1 MSGSVDR
8 IELSDLVIRYGDAVA
23 VNGVSF
29 NVGRGEHVTLLGP
42 SGCGKTTTLRA
53 IAGLEQPSTGS
64 IRIDGQAMYDA
75 AERRNVPTE
84 QRGVSMVFQSYAVW
98 PHMTVLDNV
107 AYGLR
112 VRKQSRAEIR
122 ANVERALDL
131 VQMRHLAERPAS
143 KLSGGQ
149 QQRVALARAIAFS
162 PTVVLFDE
170 PLSNLDA
177 KLRAEMRVEL
187 RELQRRLDITSV
199 YVTHDQEEA
208 LAISDR
214 VIVMN
219 VGVIEQIGTPE
230 QIYNQPKKPVRR
242 RFRRLGKPHKG
253 RVREP
258 RAAAGVLEFVTEGG
272 HVLQATAPHAMRG
285 NETEVAVRT
294 AYIEIGEAGRRQSD
308 PRHRAPAHVPRRLRA
323 VRHRLPVGTD
333 DRAPSADQPRGR
345 GRGGQPVVLARAL
358 HPARRVSRDTSGIA
372 LCRSIYLNWAIGQRP
387 AASDRARSSPHTP
400 CGRVRAAAARA
411 LPDRRSRR
419 THLGST
425 PAGS

>member
-1 MSGSVDR
+1 VSTTR
-8 IELSDLVIRYGDAVA
+8 IAVKDLIIRYGEAVA

-29 NVGRGEHVTLLGP
+29 TVDRGEHVTLLGP

-53 IAGLEQPSTGS
+53 IAGLEQPASGS
-64 IRIDGQAMYDA
+64 IHIDGHAMYDA
-75 AERRNVPTE
+75 GARRNIPTE

-98 PHMTVLDNV
+98 PHMTVFDNV

-112 VRKQSRAEIR
+112 VRKQGQAEIK
-122 ANVERALDL
+122 ANAERALDL

-149 QQRVALARAIAFS
+149 QQRVALARALAFS

-230 QIYNQPKKPVRR
+230 QIYNRPRS
-242 RFRRLGKPHKG
+242 RFVADFVGSANIIKG
-253 RVREP
+253 RLTGDGQFATVGGVTLKATSAHTPHGRES
-258 RAAAGVLEFVTEGG
+258 
-272 HVLQATAPHAMRG
+272 
-285 NETEVAVRT
+285 EVAIRT
-294 AYIEIGEAGRRQSD
+294 AYIDLEARPGD
-308 PRHRAPAHVPRRLRA
+308 NHVPGTVRQRLFHGDF
-323 VRHRLPVGTD
+323 VQYVVD
-333 DRAPSADQPRGR
+333 SA
-345 GRGGQPVVLARAL
+345 
-358 HPARRVSRDTSGIA
+358 
-372 LCRSIYLNWAIGQRP
+372 
-387 AASDRARSSPHTP
+387 
-400 CGRVRAAAARA
+400 
-411 LPDRRSRR
+411 
-419 THLGST
+419 LGSLSVRRPPINLLDEGAAVT
-425 PAGS
+425 LSFSPEHCVLLEA

>member
-1 MSGSVDR
+1 MSGPTR
-8 IELSDLVIRYGDAVA
+8 IEVKDLVVRYGDAVA

-29 NVGRGEHVTLLGP
+29 TVGRAEHLTLLGP

-53 IAGLEQPSTGS
+53 IAGLEQPSAGR
-64 IRIDGQAMYDA
+64 IAIDGQAMFDA
-75 AERRNVPTE
+75 AQRRNVPAE

-98 PHMTVLDNV
+98 PHMTVFDNV

-112 VRKQSRAEIR
+112 VRKQGAAEIK

-131 VQMRHLAERPAS
+131 VQMRHLAERAAS

-187 RELQRRLDITSV
+187 RDLQRRLDITSV

-230 QIYNQPKKPVRR
+230 EIYNRPKS
-242 RFRRLGKPHKG
+242 RFVADFVGSANLLKG
-253 RVREP
+253 RVTGPGMFEAQGGAVLKTVG
-258 RAAAGVLEFVTEGG
+258 AATG
-272 HVLQATAPHAMRG
+272 
-285 NETEVAVRT
+285 TEVAVRT
-294 AYIEIGEAGRRQSD
+294 AYIDVVPKPGDNQLPGTVRQRMFHGD
-308 PRHRAPAHVPRRLRA
+308 FVQYIVECA
-323 VRHRLPVGTD
+323 
-333 DRAPSADQPRGR
+333 
-345 GRGGQPVVLARAL
+345 
-358 HPARRVSRDTSGIA
+358 
-372 LCRSIYLNWAIGQRP
+372 
-387 AASDRARSSPHTP
+387 
-400 CGRVRAAAARA
+400 CGRLIVRRPPVNLLDEGAPVTLSFSPEHTVLLQGDA
-411 LPDRRSRR
+411 
-419 THLGST
+419 
-425 PAGS
+425 

>member
-1 MSGSVDR
+1 MSTTR
-8 IELSDLVIRYGDAVA
+8 IEVKDLVVRYGDAAA

-29 NVGRGEHVTLLGP
+29 TVGRGEHVTLLGP

-53 IAGLEQPSTGS
+53 IAGLEQPAAGA
-64 IRIDGQAMYDA
+64 IHVDGQTIYSA
-75 AERRNVPTE
+75 AERKNVPAE

-98 PHMTVLDNV
+98 PHMTVFDNV

-112 VRKQSRAEIR
+112 VRKQSRADIK

-131 VQMRHLAERPAS
+131 VQMRHLAERGAS

-177 KLRAEMRVEL
+177 KLQAEMRVEL

-230 QIYNQPKKPVRR
+230 EIYNKPRS
-242 RFRRLGKPHKG
+242 RFVADFVGSANLIKGKP
-253 RVREP
+253 
-258 RAAAGVLEFVTEGG
+258 AGHGVFEAEGG
-272 HVLQATAPHAMRG
+272 VTLRITAPHAATG
-285 NETEVAVRT
+285 WETEVAVRT
-294 AYIEIGEAGRRQSD
+294 AYIDLEPRAGDNHLPGTVRQRMFHGD
-308 PRHRAPAHVPRRLRA
+308 FVQYI
-323 VRHRLPVGTD
+323 VECV
-333 DRAPSADQPRGR
+333 
-345 GRGGQPVVLARAL
+345 
-358 HPARRVSRDTSGIA
+358 
-372 LCRSIYLNWAIGQRP
+372 
-387 AASDRARSSPHTP
+387 
-400 CGRVRAAAARA
+400 CGRLIVRRPPTNLLDEGAAVTLSFSAEHAV
-411 LPDRRSRR
+411 L
-419 THLGST
+419 LEG
-425 PAGS
+425 

>member
-1 MSGSVDR
+1 MSETR
-8 IELSDLVIRYGDAVA
+8 IEVRDLVIRYGEQVA

-29 NVGRGEHVTLLGP
+29 TVGRGEHLTLLGP

-53 IAGLEQPSTGS
+53 IAGLEQPTSGS
-64 IRIDGQAMYDA
+64 IRIDGKAMYDA

-98 PHMTVLDNV
+98 PHMTVFDNV

-112 VRKQSRAEIR
+112 VRKQAPAELK

-131 VQMRHLAERPAS
+131 VQMRHLADRPAS

-149 QQRVALARAIAFS
+149 QQRVALARAVAFS

-187 RELQRRLDITSV
+187 RDLQRRLGVTSV

-230 QIYNQPKKPVRR
+230 EIYNRPRS
-242 RFRRLGKPHKG
+242 RFVADFVGSANLIKG
-253 RVREP
+253 TLTGEGLFAAESGTVLKVSAAH
-258 RAAAGVLEFVTEGG
+258 RASGVE
-272 HVLQATAPHAMRG
+272 
-285 NETEVAVRT
+285 NEVAVRT
-294 AYIEIGEAGRRQSD
+294 AYIDLTPKPGDNHVAGTVRQRLFHGDFVQYVVDSAVGPLIVRRPPTNLLEEGASVTLSFS
-308 PRHRAPAHVPRRLRA
+308 PEH
-323 VRHRLPVGTD
+323 T
-333 DRAPSADQPRGR
+333 
-345 GRGGQPVVLARAL
+345 VLL
-358 HPARRVSRDTSGIA
+358 QG
-372 LCRSIYLNWAIGQRP
+372 
-387 AASDRARSSPHTP
+387 
-400 CGRVRAAAARA
+400 
-411 LPDRRSRR
+411 
-419 THLGST
+419 
-425 PAGS
+425 

>member
-1 MSGSVDR
+1 VSLTR
-8 IELSDLVIRYGDAVA
+8 IEVKDLVVRYGDAAA

-29 NVGRGEHVTLLGP
+29 TVDRGEHVTLLGP

-53 IAGLEQPSTGS
+53 IAGLEQPADGS
-64 IRIDGQAMYDA
+64 IHIDGQTIYSAP
-75 AERRNVPTE
+75 ERKNMPAE

-98 PHMTVLDNV
+98 PHMTVFDNV

-112 VRKQSRAEIR
+112 VRKQGAAELK

-131 VQMRHLAERPAS
+131 VQMRHLAERGAS

-230 QIYNQPKKPVRR
+230 EIYNRPRS
-242 RFRRLGKPHKG
+242 RFVADFVGSANLIKG
-253 RVREP
+253 RM
-258 RAAAGVLEFVTEGG
+258 AGPGRFDADGG
-272 HVLQATAPHAMRG
+272 VSLRVTAPHAPHG
-285 NETEVAVRT
+285 KETEVAVRT
-294 AYIEIGEAGRRQSD
+294 AYIDLEPRAGDNHLPGIVRQRMFHGDFVQYIVECAVGRLIVRRPPTNLLD
-308 PRHRAPAHVPRRLRA
+308 EGTA
-323 VRHRLPVGTD
+323 VTLSFSPDHT
-333 DRAPSADQPRGR
+333 
-345 GRGGQPVVLARAL
+345 VLL
-358 HPARRVSRDTSGIA
+358 EG
-372 LCRSIYLNWAIGQRP
+372 
-387 AASDRARSSPHTP
+387 
-400 CGRVRAAAARA
+400 
-411 LPDRRSRR
+411 
-419 THLGST
+419 
-425 PAGS
+425 

>member
-1 MSGSVDR
+1 MNRDAR
-8 IELSDLVIRYGDAVA
+8 KAHIEVEKLEIHYGDVPAVR
-23 VNGVSF
+23 GVSF
-29 NVGRGEHVTLLGP
+29 VVHPGEQLTLLGP

-53 IAGLEQPSTGS
+53 IAGLEQPSGGS
-64 IRIDGQAMYDA
+64 ITIDGQAMFDA
-75 AERRNVPTE
+75 AARRNVPAE

-98 PHMTVLDNV
+98 PHMSVFENV

-112 VRKQSRAEIR
+112 VRNKSVPEIK
-122 ANVERALDL
+122 AGVEHALGL
-131 VQMRHLAERPAS
+131 VQMRHLADRGAS

-230 QIYNQPKKPVRR
+230 EIYNRPKS
-242 RFRRLGKPHKG
+242 RFVADFVGSANLIKG
-253 RVREP
+253 RVTAPGLFE
-258 RAAAGVLEFVTEGG
+258 AEGG
-272 HVLQATAPHAMRG
+272 TILKTVGGASG
-285 NETEVAVRT
+285 NEVAVRT
-294 AYIEIGEAGRRQSD
+294 AYIDLVAKPGDNQLPGTVRQRMFHGD
-308 PRHRAPAHVPRRLRA
+308 FVQYIVECA
-323 VRHRLPVGTD
+323 
-333 DRAPSADQPRGR
+333 
-345 GRGGQPVVLARAL
+345 
-358 HPARRVSRDTSGIA
+358 
-372 LCRSIYLNWAIGQRP
+372 
-387 AASDRARSSPHTP
+387 
-400 CGRVRAAAARA
+400 CGRLIVRRPPVNLLEEGAPVT
-411 LPDRRSRR
+411 LSFSPEH
-419 THLGST
+419 TVLLQN
-425 PAGS
+425 

>member
-1 MSGSVDR
+1 MLRVEGLTKIFDNSTDQIAGG
-8 IELSDLVIRYGDAVA
+8 IRDA
-23 VNGVSF
+23 SF
-29 NVGRGEHVTLLGP
+29 TLEPGTFFTLLGP

-53 IAGLEQPSTGS
+53 IAGLEQPSAGS
-64 IRIDGQAMYDA
+64 IRIDGQAMFDA
-75 AERRNVPTE
+75 AARRNIPAE

-98 PHMTVLDNV
+98 PHMSVFENV

-112 VRKQSRAEIR
+112 VRNKSVPEIK
-122 ANVERALDL
+122 AGVEHALGL
-131 VQMRHLAERPAS
+131 VQMRHLADRGAS

-230 QIYNQPKKPVRR
+230 EIYNRPSS
-242 RFRRLGKPHKG
+242 RFVADFVGSANLIKG
-253 RVREP
+253 RVTGPGTFE
-258 RAAAGVLEFVTEGG
+258 ADGG
-272 HVLQATAPHAMRG
+272 TILKTVG
-285 NETEVAVRT
+285 
-294 AYIEIGEAGRRQSD
+294 GRRTMS
-308 PRHRAPAHVPRRLRA
+308 
-323 VRHRLPVGTD
+323 
-333 DRAPSADQPRGR
+333 
-345 GRGGQPVVLARAL
+345 
-358 HPARRVSRDTSGIA
+358 
-372 LCRSIYLNWAIGQRP
+372 
-387 AASDRARSSPHTP
+387 
-400 CGRVRAAAARA
+400 
-411 LPDRRSRR
+411 
-419 THLGST
+419 
-425 PAGS
+425 